1 MARLGRRQR
10 RRRTV
15 TYRGRLVRSFIA
27 IILLSFFILAVIFY
41 TTVTTTLGRSR
52 ARQLNAAVTEL
63 VSIVSERL
71 ASGSN
76 LESDPAV
83 SYYLSF
89 MRRSLGSYVWL
100 VAPDGQL
107 LAATGLPP
115 EAVGHLEA
123 GKSAEL
129 PRLPEYYVGAD
140 TADSS
145 CTFIGGNYFGLF
157 DPPGNNHWISVI
169 RPIHDET
176 GGLRLVVQVHDRFD
190 MSAVTRRYMV
200 NGVGFATLIALLAAL
215 VTVLF
220 FSNAVSR
227 PIRELSDAAR
237 AVMQGDYT
245 VRVPDP
251 ALPGPAPEGEEER
264 MESADEIAFL
274 VHSFNRMVESLEL
287 QNADRRDFISA
298 ISHDLRTPLTS
309 IRGFIEGM
317 LDGTIPPERFP
328 RYLGIV
334 RDETERLTKLV
345 NAMNEVNELDGG
357 ALHFQFANFDITALI
372 RQVLRSLES
381 LLDARCLTV
390 QTSQTPGAEPLQVV
404 GDEEQIGR
412 VLHNLLSNAIR
423 HAPEGGIIS
432 VTWQR
437 AAGGH
442 CLEVIVEDNG
452 PGIKDE
458 DLPHVFERFYKA
470 DRSRTGHSGSGLGLF
485 ISRGILTAH
494 GQKITAGRSRM
505 GGARFAFTLQL
516 A

>member
-1 MARLGRRQR
+1 MARLGRHLR
-10 RRRTV
+10 RRRV
-15 TYRGRLVRSFIA
+15 LTYRGRLIRSFIA

-41 TTVTTTLGRSR
+41 TTVTTTLGRGR
-52 ARQLNAAVTEL
+52 ARQLNAAATEL
-63 VSIVSERL
+63 VSIVTERL
-71 ASGSN
+71 AAGSA
-76 LESDPAV
+76 LETDPAV
-83 SYYLSF
+83 SSYLSF

-100 VAPDGQL
+100 VAPDGRFV
-107 LAATGLPP
+107 AATGFPA
-115 EAVGHLEA
+115 EAQDRLET
-123 GKSAEL
+123 GGSSES
-129 PRLPEYYVGAD
+129 PRLPPYYVGEE
-140 TADSS
+140 TAASS

-157 DPPGNNHWISVI
+157 DPPGNNRWISVI
-169 RPIHDET
+169 RPIHD
-176 GGLRLVVQVHDRFD
+176 GGGVLQLVVQVHDRFD
-190 MSAVTRRYMV
+190 MSADARRYMI
-200 NGVGFATLIALLAAL
+200 NGVGFATLIALFAAL
-215 VTVLF
+215 IFVLF
-220 FSNAVSR
+220 FSNAISR
-227 PIRELSDAAR
+227 PIRDLSDAAR

-245 VRVPDP
+245 VRVPDS
-251 ALPGPAPEGEEER
+251 ALPGAGRDSEEER
-264 MESADEIAFL
+264 MEPADEVTFL

-287 QNADRRDFISA
+287 QNTDRRDFISA

-317 LDGTIPPERFP
+317 LDGTIPPERFS

-357 ALHFQFANFDITALI
+357 ALNFHFTNFDIISLI

-381 LLDARCLTV
+381 LLGARCLTV
-390 QTSQTPGAEPLQVV
+390 QTSQTPGAEPLLVV

-423 HAPEGGIIS
+423 HTPEGGIIS
-432 VTWQR
+432 VTWLR
-437 AAGGH
+437 AAGGR
-442 CLEVIVEDNG
+442 CLELVIEDSG
-452 PGIKDE
+452 PGISEE
-458 DLPHVFERFYKA
+458 DLPHVFERFYKS
-470 DRSRTGHSGSGLGLF
+470 DRARTGHTGSGLGLF